1 MTMATIETSVLQEI
15 IPVTHDLGDFKVHR
29 TLPARERTMVG
40 PFIFVDEFGP
50 ARLPAGQG
58 MDVRPHP
65 HINLATVT
73 YLFDGTIEHRDSIGS
88 HQVIAPGAIN
98 LMTAGRGI
106 VHSERS
112 PQELRAAGP
121 SLYGMQTWLALP
133 DGREEVEPAFDH
145 VSADGLPLVEDGGA
159 RARVL
164 MGTLWGATAG
174 TRCDSPTIYADIELD
189 AGASLAVDSEA
200 DERAV
205 MLVGGEAGLDGVPLG
220 LFTLYVLKPGHAARL
235 SSANSA
241 RLMLMG
247 GQAFSTRRYVFWN
260 FVSSS
265 RDRINEAKDDWK
277 AQRFPRIPGDDQE
290 YIPLPKVPKTVSYP

>member
-1 MTMATIETSVLQEI
+1 MDSAVEMVIT
-15 IPVTHDLGDFKVHR
+15 PVTHDLGAFKVNR
-29 TLPARERTMVG
+29 SLPAKQRTMVG

-50 ARLPAGQG
+50 ARLPPGQG

-73 YLFDGTIEHRDSIGS
+73 YLFEGAIEHRDSIGS
-88 HQVIAPGAIN
+88 HQVIEPGAIN
-98 LMTAGRGI
+98 LMTAGSGI

-112 PQELRAAGP
+112 PQSLRPEGP

-133 DGREEVEPAFDH
+133 DGREEVAPAFDH
-145 VSADGLPLVEDGGA
+145 VEAAALPMVEDGGV

-174 TRCDSPTIYADIELD
+174 TPQHSSTIYADIELA
-189 AGASLAVDSEA
+189 AGAAVPVEADA

-205 MLVGGEAGLDGVPLG
+205 MLVGGNAELDGQPLD
-220 LFTLYVLKPGHAARL
+220 LFTLYILKPGIQSRL
-235 SSANSA
+235 SSGRGG

-247 GQAFSTRRYVFWN
+247 GEAFATRRYVFWN

-265 RDRINEAKDDWK
+265 RDRINQAKEDWK
-277 AQRFPRIPGDDQE
+277 ALRFPLVPGDDQE
-290 YIPLPKVPKTVSYP
+290 FIPIPEVPKTVSYP

>member
-1 MTMATIETSVLQEI
+1 MATIERSIVQTIS
-15 IPVTHDLGDFKVHR
+15 PVTHDLGAFKVHR

-50 ARLPAGQG
+50 ARLPAGEG

-73 YLFDGTIEHRDSIGS
+73 YLFEGAIEHRDSIGS
-88 HQVIAPGAIN
+88 HQVIEPGAIN

-112 PQELRAAGP
+112 PQDLRPTGP

-133 DGREEVEPAFDH
+133 DGGEEVDPGFDH
-145 VSADGLPLVEDGGA
+145 VPGDGLPLVEDGGA

-164 MGTLWGATAG
+164 MGTLWGATAA
-174 TRCDSPTIYADIELD
+174 TRCDSATIYADLELVPGATIPIE
-189 AGASLAVDSEA
+189 AEA

-205 MLVGGEAGLDGVPLG
+205 MLVGGEAELDGQPLEA
-220 LFTLYVLKPGHAARL
+220 FTLYVLRPGHEARL
-235 SSANSA
+235 SSASLG
-241 RLMLMG
+241 RVMLMG

-265 RDRINEAKDDWK
+265 RDRINQAKEDWK
-277 AQRFPRIPGDDQE
+277 ALRFPLIPGDDEE
-290 YIPLPKVPKTVSYP
+290 YIPLPDVPKTVSYP

>member
-1 MTMATIETSVLQEI
+1 MNSAVEMVIT
-15 IPVTHDLGDFKVHR
+15 PVTHDLGAFKVNR
-29 TLPARERTMVG
+29 SLPAKQRTMVG

-73 YLFDGTIEHRDSIGS
+73 YLFEGAIEHRDSIGS
-88 HQVIAPGAIN
+88 HQVIEPGAIN
-98 LMTAGRGI
+98 LMTAGSGI

-112 PQELRAAGP
+112 PQSLRPEGP

-133 DGREEVEPAFDH
+133 DGREEVAPAFDH
-145 VSADGLPLVEDGGA
+145 VEADALPIVEDGGA

-174 TRCDSPTIYADIELD
+174 TPQHSSTIYADIELA
-189 AGASLAVDSEA
+189 AGAAVPVEADA

-205 MLVGGEAGLDGVPLG
+205 MLVGGSAELDGQPLD
-220 LFTLYVLKPGHAARL
+220 LFTLYVLKPGIHARL
-235 SSANSA
+235 SSGSDG

-247 GQAFSTRRYVFWN
+247 GQAFPTRRYVFWN

-265 RDRINEAKDDWK
+265 RDRINQAKEDWK
-277 AQRFPRIPGDDQE
+277 ALRFPLVPGDNQE
-290 YIPLPKVPKTVSYP
+290 FIPLPELPTTVSYP

>member
-1 MTMATIETSVLQEI
+1 MATIETAFEQVI
-15 IPVTHDLGDFKVHR
+15 TPVTHDLGDFKVNR
-29 TLPARERTMVG
+29 SLPARERTMVG

-50 ARLPAGQG
+50 ARLPVGAG

-73 YLFDGTIEHRDSIGS
+73 YLFDGAIEHRDSIGS
-88 HQVIAPGAIN
+88 HAVIEPGAIN
-98 LMTAGRGI
+98 LMTAGSGI

-112 PQELRAAGP
+112 PQALRPDGP

-133 DGREEVEPAFDH
+133 DGGEEVAPAFDH
-145 VSADGLPLVEDGGA
+145 VAAEGLPLVDDNGA

-164 MGTLWGATAG
+164 MGSLWGATAA
-174 TRCDSPTIYADIELD
+174 TPCLSPTIYADILLA
-189 AGASLAVDSEA
+189 AGGAIPVEAEA

-205 MLVGGEAGLDGVPLG
+205 MLVGGEAELNRQPLD
-220 LFTLYVLKPGHAARL
+220 LFTLYVLRPGHQAAL
-235 SSANSA
+235 SSSSGG

-247 GQAFSTRRYVFWN
+247 GGAFSTRRYVFWN

-265 RDRINEAKDDWK
+265 RDRINQAKEDWQ
-277 AQRFPRIPGDDQE
+277 ALRFPLIPGDDQE
-290 YIPLPKVPKTVSYP
+290 YIPLPKIPTTVSYP

>member
-1 MTMATIETSVLQEI
+1 MATIESSILETI
-15 IPVTHDLGDFKVHR
+15 TPVTHDLGAFKVNR
-29 TLPARERTMVG
+29 TLPAKQRTMVG

-73 YLFDGTIEHRDSIGS
+73 YLFEGAIEHRDSIGS
-88 HQVIAPGAIN
+88 HAVIEPGAIN

-112 PQELRAAGP
+112 PEALRPEGP

-133 DGREEVEPAFDH
+133 DGREEVDPAFDH
-145 VSADGLPLVEDGGA
+145 IASDGLPLIEDGSA

-164 MGTLWGATAG
+164 MGTLWGATAA
-174 TRCDSPTIYADIELD
+174 TPQHSPTIYADIELA
-189 AGASLAVDSEA
+189 AGGSLPIEDGV

-205 MLVGGEAGLDGVPLG
+205 MLVGGEADLDGQRLG
-220 LFTLYVLKPGHAARL
+220 PFTLYVLKPGHAARL
-235 SSANSA
+235 SSASGGRA
-241 RLMLMG
+241 MLLG
-247 GQAFSTRRYVFWN
+247 GQAFTSPRYVFWN

-265 RDRINEAKDDWK
+265 RDRINHAKDEWK
-277 AQRFPRIPGDDQE
+277 AQRFPLIPGDDQE
-290 YIPLPKVPKTVSYP
+290 YIPLPEVPKTVSYP

>member
-1 MTMATIETSVLQEI
+1 MATIETAFEQTI
-15 IPVTHDLGDFKVHR
+15 TPVTHDLGAFKVNR
-29 TLPARERTMVG
+29 SLPARERTMVG

-73 YLFDGTIEHRDSIGS
+73 YLFDGAIEHRDSIGS
-88 HQVIAPGAIN
+88 HAVIEPGAIN
-98 LMTAGRGI
+98 LMTAGSGI

-112 PQELRAAGP
+112 PQALRPEGP

-133 DGREEVEPAFDH
+133 DGREEANPAFDH
-145 VSADGLPLVEDGGA
+145 IASGGLPLIEDGSA

-164 MGTLWGATAG
+164 MGTLWGATAE
-174 TRCDSPTIYADIELD
+174 TPQHSPTIYADIELA
-189 AGASLAVDSEA
+189 AGGALPIEAGA

-205 MLVGGEAGLDGVPLG
+205 MLVEGEAKLDGQRLDP
-220 LFTLYVLKPGHAARL
+220 FTLYVLKPGHEARL
-235 SSANSA
+235 DSVAGGRA
-241 RLMLMG
+241 MLLG
-247 GQAFSTRRYVFWN
+247 GQAFTTRRYVFWN

-265 RDRINEAKDDWK
+265 RDRINQAKADWK
-277 AQRFPRIPGDDQE
+277 ALRFPLIPGDDE
-290 YIPLPKVPKTVSYP
+290 EFIPLPEVPLTVSYP